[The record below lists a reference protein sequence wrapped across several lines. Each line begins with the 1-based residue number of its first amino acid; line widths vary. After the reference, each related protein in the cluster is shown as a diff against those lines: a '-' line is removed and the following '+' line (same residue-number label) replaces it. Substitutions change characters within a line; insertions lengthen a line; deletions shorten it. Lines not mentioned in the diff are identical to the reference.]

1 MNRKIVASLLAVL
14 ALVSGHGVEAQQ
26 GKVHRVGVIF
36 RGNEYVVVD
45 GLEEGLKELGFTEDK
60 EYVLHVR
67 DLKVD
72 LDAVEPAA
80 KSLEGEKMD
89 LVYSVSTSVTTEVK
103 GATTKVPVV
112 FAVGTDPVAAGLVES
127 FSRPGGRLT
136 GVYYSSADL
145 TAKRLEI
152 LKAILPKLR
161 RVAIFYS
168 PTNRTTMLAIKSAR
182 DAARQLQIEI
192 VERQVPSVRELR
204 LSVAAFKPQEADAFF
219 YVNDAMV
226 RSQSQFII
234 DTMKAKKVPTM
245 FATPDVVAQ
254 GALVGYGVGFREAG
268 LVSARYV
275 HKVLS
280 GASPKDL
287 PVESVSRVGLA
298 VNLNTARDIGVTIPQ
313 AVRLSASEVIQ

>member
-1 MNRKIVASLLAVL
+1 LSSRIIVTLLAAL
-14 ALVSGHGVEAQQ
+14 ALISGRGVEAQQ
-26 GKVHRVGVIF
+26 GNVQRIGVVF
-36 RGNEYVVVD
+36 RGDEYAAVD
-45 GLEEGLKELGFTEDK
+45 GLKEGLKHLGSAEGKD
-60 EYVLHVR
+60 YVLHVR
-67 DLKVD
+67 DLKGD

-80 KSLEGEKMD
+80 KSLEQEKVD
-89 LVYSVSTSVTTEVK
+89 VIYSVSTSVTTVVK

-112 FAVGTDPVAAGLVES
+112 FAVGTDPVVAGLVES
-127 FSRPGGRLT
+127 FARPGGRLT
-136 GVYYSSADL
+136 GVYYSAADL

-161 RVAIFYS
+161 KVAIFYS
-168 PTNRTTMLAIKSAR
+168 PTTRTTMLAIKSAR
-182 DAARQLQIEI
+182 DAARQLQIEL
-192 VERQVPSVRELR
+192 VERQIASVQELR
-204 LSVAAFKPQEADAFF
+204 ASVAAFKPQDADAFF

-254 GALVGYGVGFREAG
+254 GALVGYGVSFREAG

-275 HKVLS
+275 HKLLG

-287 PVESVSRVGLA
+287 PIESVSRVGLA

-313 AVRLSASEVIQ
+313 AVRLSASDVIQ